1 MFIII
6 NIDYVSIY
14 LNTNS
19 VFKIKKPINPPFLNI
34 ARKVTT
40 PFIFILPKSFAN
52 LTLYLNL
59 TYLKHSISIKI
70 ILMLST
76 VILPSFLYQTIGNLT
91 LNLISLDSS
100 CFSRLYKY
108 LLIMIP
114 YWSIPWLLFLTLGSA
129 EKLYIRADFVI
140 SLCTEDSAKRNGML
154 NGVCLMLLKLQYV
167 IYLIFIAAL
176 NIVLLSPVNVTIAL
190 TEVIILLDVRT
201 TYFYLQ
207 F

>member
-1 MFIII
+1 
-6 NIDYVSIY
+6 
-14 LNTNS
+14 
-19 VFKIKKPINPPFLNI
+19 
-34 ARKVTT
+34 
-40 PFIFILPKSFAN
+40 
-52 LTLYLNL
+52 
-59 TYLKHSISIKI
+59 
-70 ILMLST
+70 MLST
-76 VILPSFLYQTIGNLT
+76 VILPSLLYQTIGNLT

-114 YWSIPWLLFLTLGSA
+114 YWSIPWLLLLTLGSA
-129 EKLYIRADFVI
+129 KKLYIRADFVI
-140 SLCTEDSAKRNGML
+140 SLCTEDGAKRNGML

-176 NIVLLSPVNVTIAL
+176 NTVLLSPVNVTIAL